1 MYALVIND
9 VIEQTV
15 QAVSGPAVSLD
26 GQTTL
31 CSNIE
36 TLTDAQ
42 LTAFGWYPVTI
53 SGASNPTAGYT
64 NTITYSLVNGLPI
77 GTWVNTPPAS
87 PPAPTLAQAQA
98 TQTTVI
104 MSAWRQALA
113 AGSFTSVTIPGFIV
127 NCRRSSAY
135 NDLQD
140 IQGLIVLIQAGSI
153 PAPYSYMGAS
163 AFQSCTLAQLQGIAN
178 EMLNYGAQLFNRQH
192 VALIAISTAADV
204 PTVQAVVF

>member
-104 MSAWRQALA
+104 MSAWRQALST
-113 AGSFTSVTIPGFIV
+113 GSFTSVTVPGFIV

-140 IQGLIVLIQAGSI
+140 IQGLIALMQAGS
-153 PAPYSYMGAS
+153 APTPYNYMGVS
-163 AFQSCTLAQLQGIAN
+163 VFQSCTLAQIQSIAN
-178 EMLNYGAQLFNRQH
+178 EMLGYGAQLFNRQH
-192 VALIAISTAADV
+192 VALTAISTATDV
-204 PTVQAVVF
+204 PTVQAVAF